1 MSADIAYGIPPR
13 VVQSR
18 KRAIDS
24 SFLAEGQISFQEERA
39 KRNNKMD
46 KTIGRR
52 VSRESSREEPIYVY
66 VERTVRGT
74 ANNLDVTRGLSADFL
89 RVALSSN

>member
-1 MSADIAYGIPPR
+1 
-13 VVQSR
+13 
-18 KRAIDS
+18 
-24 SFLAEGQISFQEERA
+24 
-39 KRNNKMD
+39 MD

-52 VSRESSREEPIYVY
+52 VSRESSREEPIYIY
-66 VERTVRGT
+66 VGRTVSGT

>member
-1 MSADIAYGIPPR
+1 
-13 VVQSR
+13 
-18 KRAIDS
+18 
-24 SFLAEGQISFQEERA
+24 
-39 KRNNKMD
+39 MD
-46 KTIGRR
+46 KTVGSR

-89 RVALSSN
+89 RVAVSSN